1 MVKVVDFFKGFL
13 TVEEIKIE
21 YKRLARLH
29 HPDLGGDLE
38 TMKALNNAYEAAL
51 KSCNGQKSTGSGGRE
66 HTYKYD
72 SDIENEVMNFIYN
85 FLALGLSGVQADLIG
100 VWVWITGDTKPHRD
114 ALKALG
120 CRWNP
125 SRACWYFRP
134 ISCAGSY
141 GRGGSLEELASKY
154 GCVSVGVKV
163 QSKGKKRKQQLTA

>member
-1 MVKVVDFFKGFL
+1 MDFFKGFL

-51 KSCNGQKSTGSGGRE
+51 KSCNGQKSRDSTGKS
-66 HTYKYD
+66 HTYRYD
-72 SDIENEVMNFIYN
+72 QTIENEIVEFIYA
-85 FLALGLSGVQADLIG
+85 FLALETGLSADLIG

-125 SRACWYFRP
+125 SRGCWYFRP

>member
-1 MVKVVDFFKGFL
+1 MNFFKGCL
-13 TVEEIKIE
+13 TVEQIKAE

-38 TMKALNNAYEAAL
+38 TMKALNNAYEKAL
-51 KSCNGQKSTGSGGRE
+51 KSCNGQKSQDSTGKS
-66 HTYKYD
+66 HTYRYD
-72 SDIENEVMNFIYN
+72 SDIENEIIEFIYA
-85 FLALGLSGVQADLIG
+85 FLALDTGLSADLIG
-100 VWVWITGDTKPHRD
+100 VWVWITGDTKPHRE

-125 SRACWYFRP
+125 SRGCWYFRP

-141 GRGGSLEELASKY
+141 GRGGSLEELAFKY
-154 GCVSVGVKV
+154 GCVNVSVKV

>member
-1 MVKVVDFFKGFL
+1 MVMDFFKGFS

-21 YKRLARLH
+21 YKRLARIY

-38 TMKALNNAYEAAL
+38 TMKRLNNEYEAAL
-51 KSCNGQKSTGSGGRE
+51 KSCNGQKSSGSDGRQ
-66 HTYKYD
+66 HTYRYD
-72 SDIENEVMNFIYN
+72 QTIENEIVEFIYA
-85 FLALGLSGVQADLIG
+85 FLALETGLSADLIG

-134 ISCAGSY
+134 TSCAGSY

-154 GCVSVGVKV
+154 GCLSVSAYKDRSKKG
-163 QSKGKKRKQQLTA
+163 KGKKKQLTA

>member
-1 MVKVVDFFKGFL
+1 MVMDFFKGFS

-21 YKRLARLH
+21 YKRLARIY
-29 HPDLGGDLE
+29 HPELGGDLE
-38 TMKALNNAYEAAL
+38 TMKRLNNEYEKAL
-51 KSCNGQKSTGSGGRE
+51 TGCNGQKSTGSDGKQ

-72 SDIENEVMNFIYN
+72 QTIENEIVEFIYA
-85 FLALGLSGVQADLIG
+85 FLALETGLIADLIG
-100 VWVWITGDTKPHRD
+100 VWVWITGDTKPHRE

-125 SRACWYFRP
+125 SRGCWYFRP

>member
-51 KSCNGQKSTGSGGRE
+51 KSCNGQKSSGSDGRQ
-66 HTYKYD
+66 HTYRYD
-72 SDIENEVMNFIYN
+72 QIIENEIVEFIYA
-85 FLALGLSGVQADLIG
+85 FLALETGLNADLIG
-100 VWVWITGDTKPHRD
+100 VWVWITGDTKPHREE
-114 ALKALG
+114 LKALG

-134 ISCAGSY
+134 TSCAGSY
-141 GRGGSLEELASKY
+141 GRGGSLEELAFKY
-154 GCVSVGVKV
+154 GCVNVSVKV